1 MRTSQIKIVK
11 SKEYILFEFVSFSTT
26 LPHSDGEESD
36 DDEHYN
42 AGLSE
47 FLEQVKQRKKLR
59 AKDPQR

>member
-1 MRTSQIKIVK
+1 MFK
-11 SKEYILFEFVSFSTT
+11 LVSFSTT

-59 AKDPQR
+59 AKDPQRWLF